1 MPKTNKK
8 QSSKPVAL
16 AVEPKVE
23 DKVES
28 PVDLEDMT
36 EEQLRE
42 QFPEYYND
50 TQDLPT
56 FQNINQIDV
65 SALNAVS
72 KTKKS
77 KKSKENRGIEIDKDM
92 YVALAPKGEL
102 LFKTKGAKGSEPKR
116 VIGAYIDN
124 KIQVFHWTSNTSPA
138 RLKTVLV
145 NNILKAKNRGIE
157 IDIKTAF
164 VLIPT
169 RITQV
174 IRGIHHDI
182 PMPSTSERIDQIEEK
197 LKRNRLSPEKRE
209 ELEDELEQLQAL
221 LEVEVPP
228 RESVI
233 PE

>member
-8 QSSKPVAL
+8 SSSKPEA
-16 AVEPKVE
+16 PKVE

-50 TQDLPT
+50 NQDLPT

-65 SALNAVS
+65 AALNAVS
-72 KTKKS
+72 KTTKSKKS
-77 KKSKENRGIEIDKDM
+77 KKSKTIAIDKDM
-92 YVALAPKGEL
+92 YIAIAPKGEL

-116 VIGAYIDN
+116 VIGAYIGD
-124 KIQVFHWTSNTSPA
+124 KIQVFHWTNNTSPA

-145 NNILKAKNRGIE
+145 NNILKAKNRGVE

-164 VLIPT
+164 VLVPT
-169 RITQV
+169 KVTQV
-174 IRGIHHDI
+174 IQGIHHDI

-221 LEVEVPP
+221 LEADSQP